1 MKLEAD
7 ARLNA
12 EARSCTGSLASHPR
26 SRDIKISN
34 FSITFH
40 GCELLQDT
48 MLELNCGRRYGLLG
62 LNGSGKSTLLAVLG
76 NREVPIPEQI
86 DIFHLTREM
95 PASNKTALECVMEVD
110 EERVRLEKL
119 AEELVDCD
127 EEDAQVR
134 SLFLP
139 CCSFLNYESVAYIGG
154 RIIKRKLFQY
164 TAGTTHGCVRE
175 IRRYGCRHGRSP
187 RCSYLARSWFH
198 RENAKN
204 SYQRL
209 LRRMENAHC
218 PR

>member
-1 MKLEAD
+1 MPSDAKKKQQQKKKEAAKARQSGKKPSQSNNQKTADDNKDQNPTLGDLQNGTNGTAISAEEALCLKLEAD

-76 NREVPIPEQI
+76 NREVPIPQQI

-119 AEELVDCD
+119 AEELIDCN
-127 EEDAQVR
+127 EEDAQVW
-134 SLFLP
+134 
-139 CCSFLNYESVAYIGG
+139 Y
-154 RIIKRKLFQY
+154 KLF
-164 TAGTTHGCVRE
+164 TL
-175 IRRYGCRHGRSP
+175 I
-187 RCSYLARSWFH
+187 LAII
-198 RENAKN
+198 
-204 SYQRL
+204 
-209 LRRMENAHC
+209 
-218 PR
+218 

>member
-1 MKLEAD
+1 MIVGSVTEALCLKLEAD

-12 EARSCTGSLASHPR
+12 EARSCTGTLASHPR
-26 SRDIKISN
+26 SRDIKIST

-48 MLELNCGRRYGLLG
+48 MLELNCTRRYGLLG

-76 NREVPIPEQI
+76 KREVPIPDQI

-119 AEELVDCD
+119 AEELVECA

-134 SLFLP
+134 
-139 CCSFLNYESVAYIGG
+139 G
-154 RIIKRKLFQY
+154 RSQRCRLFQRSINLRCTTLILY
-164 TAGTTHGCVRE
+164 RNNLWTFTKGWRTCPLTRRRPVLLIYCTVWVSRRRCRTRLPKTSPEAGE
-175 IRRYGCRHGRSP
+175 
-187 RCSYLARSWFH
+187 
-198 RENAKN
+198 
-204 SYQRL
+204 
-209 LRRMENAHC
+209 
-218 PR
+218 